1 MRKTLLS
8 MVALLASGNAAM
20 AQNGLTEIPDPDGSQ
35 LMCTVLSPNGKYIGG
50 VCYGVNEGF
59 IYDTQT
65 RKMVKYE
72 ATDGDPDTDIQLKAI
87 ADNGV
92 AVGWNG
98 PAAIFDFA
106 KEKCTT
112 YGEVDQYLFAGIS
125 PNGRVIVGARYDGTD
140 DEGTPCLFNEGVPT
154 DLPQPSDKFLGA
166 ESAGASALSVSND
179 SIITGY
185 WVDAMATR
193 PALLWTPNRDG
204 KTFSAYPFS
213 RGYFAPTN
221 ESTMPYG
228 MFSCDQ
234 TIMSANGKYVVLN
247 VERLF
252 DDESSEFG
260 VARFNTEN
268 DSIEYFM
275 ASDLE
280 GVVDASGSEMYGF
293 AVSDDGTIV
302 GCYGGLYTG
311 RTGFIW
317 KKGEKLKSLVEAFPT
332 VGKFAEYDA
341 GGMNSPCGISADG
354 RYIAGFAFVDDE
366 SADEDSEEA
375 GGMMSW
381 FFDTQYET
389 TGVASAQ
396 ASEGAGKLVARFSAD
411 GKRLNAGSKVRGFNM
426 LLMKNG
432 KTMKTFNK

>member
-1 MRKTLLS
+1 MKKTLLS
-8 MVALLASGNAAM
+8 MVTLLVAGHAAM

-35 LMCTVLSPNGKYIGG
+35 FMCTVLSPNGKYIGG
-50 VCYGVNEGF
+50 VCYGVNAGF
-59 IYDTQT
+59 IFDVREQ
-65 RKMVKYE
+65 KMVRYD
-72 ATDGDPDTDIQLKAI
+72 APDPDTDVQLKAI

-106 KEKCTT
+106 SEKCTT
-112 YGEVDQYLFAGIS
+112 YGEAEQYLFTGIS
-125 PNGRVIVGARYDGTD
+125 PNGKLIVGARYDGTD
-140 DEGTPCLFNEGVPT
+140 GEGTPCLFNEGVPT
-154 DLPQPSDKFLGA
+154 DLPQPSNKFLGA

-193 PALLWTPNRDG
+193 PALLWAPNRDG
-204 KTFSAYPFS
+204 ETFSAYPFS
-213 RGYFAPTN
+213 RGYFASSY
-221 ESTMPYG
+221 ESTMPYSI
-228 MFSCDQ
+228 FSCDQ

-247 VERLF
+247 VEKLL
-252 DDESSEFG
+252 DDGGSEFG
-260 VARFNTEN
+260 VARYNTEN
-268 DSIEYFM
+268 DLVEYFM
-275 ASDLE
+275 ASQLE
-280 GVVDASGSEMYGF
+280 GMENSELYGF

-302 GCYGGLYTG
+302 GCCGSLYSG

-317 KKGEKLKSLVEAFPT
+317 KKGETLQTLAEAFPK
-332 VGKFAEYDA
+332 VAKFAEYDA

-354 RYIAGFAFVDDE
+354 RYIAGFAFVDSE
-366 SADEDSEEA
+366 TADEDSEET
-375 GGMMSW
+375 GGMTTW
-381 FFDTQYET
+381 LFDTLYET
-389 TGVASAQ
+389 NDVAAAP
-396 ASEGAGKLVARFSAD
+396 ASEGAGKVVARFSAD